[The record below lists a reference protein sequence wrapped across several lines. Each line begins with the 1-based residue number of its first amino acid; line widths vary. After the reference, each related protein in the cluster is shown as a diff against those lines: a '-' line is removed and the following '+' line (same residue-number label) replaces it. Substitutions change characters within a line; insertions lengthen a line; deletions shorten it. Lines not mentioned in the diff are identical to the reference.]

1 MSFFLPRDLE
11 SLDVQPTEMHSVL
24 QITDGMSSSDGQ
36 APTRAYQSGVQ
47 QVVEVLRKKALMDP
61 GKNYNAY
68 VHVWCPKNS
77 AWVLVQKPCCVHT
90 LGSLSNNDGDSYE
103 NIT

>member
-11 SLDVQPTEMHSVL
+11 SLGVQPTEMHSVL

-36 APTRAYQSGVQ
+36 EPTRAYQSGVQ

-61 GKNYNAY
+61 GKIIR
-68 VHVWCPKNS
+68 PMFTFG
-77 AWVLVQKPCCVHT
+77 VQKIVP
-90 LGSLSNNDGDSYE
+90 
-103 NIT
+103 

>member
-11 SLDVQPTEMHSVL
+11 SLGVQPTEIHSVL

-61 GKNYNAY
+61 GKNYEAY

-77 AWVLVQKPCCVHT
+77 ARVLVQKWCCVHT
-90 LGSLSNNDGDSYE
+90 LRSLSNNDSDSYE